1 MRDHGSI
8 KSQSSEF
15 GIVAKKYKMKSH
27 KSTAKRFRM
36 TATGLVLRTKGG
48 KTHFR
53 RRRSRRSKQAL
64 DKMLVVTNVSFA
76 KRIKRLAPYMSQYKA
91 HPPA

>member
-1 MRDHGSI
+1 MAH
-8 KSQSSEF
+8 KQKTKTKKT
-15 GIVAKKYKMKSH
+15 KKYKLKTH

-36 TATGLVLRTKGG
+36 TAGGLVLRTKGG

-53 RRRSRRSKQAL
+53 RRRSTRAKQAL
-64 DKMLVVTNVSFA
+64 DKMLVVTKIKFV